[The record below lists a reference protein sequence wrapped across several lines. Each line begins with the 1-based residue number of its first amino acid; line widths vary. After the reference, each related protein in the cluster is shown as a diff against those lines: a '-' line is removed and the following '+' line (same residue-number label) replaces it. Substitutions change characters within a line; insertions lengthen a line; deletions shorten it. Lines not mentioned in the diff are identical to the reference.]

1 MHFLILSILLI
12 ILILLRLYKRSRY
25 EGFENSKSLII
36 CKADWCGHCKKAK
49 PEFDKLSQSPI
60 ILDDGSTVNVK
71 VLDADSDKS
80 EIAKYKVKGFP
91 TVLFDNNGE
100 INEYPGP
107 RTHADIIEFL
117 QSHSE

>member
-1 MHFLILSILLI
+1 MHILILSTLLVILV
-12 ILILLRLYKRSRY
+12 LLRLYKRAHY
-25 EGFENSKSLII
+25 EGFEDSKSLII
-36 CKADWCGHCKKAK
+36 CKAEWCGHCKTAK
-49 PEFDKLSQSPI
+49 PEFDKLSSSPI

-107 RTHADIIEFL
+107 RTYDSIVEFIK
-117 QSHSE
+117 SHTG

>member
-1 MHFLILSILLI
+1 MKCLFVLSVL
-12 ILILLRLYKRSRY
+12 LILLVLLRFYKRS
-25 EGFENSKSLII
+25 EGFENSKNLII
-36 CKADWCGHCKKAK
+36 CKAEWCGHCKTAK
-49 PEFDKLSQSPI
+49 PEFDKLSNSPI

-80 EIAKYKVKGFP
+80 EIAKYNVKGFP

-107 RTHADIIEFL
+107 RTHASIVEFIK
-117 QSHSE
+117 SHSE